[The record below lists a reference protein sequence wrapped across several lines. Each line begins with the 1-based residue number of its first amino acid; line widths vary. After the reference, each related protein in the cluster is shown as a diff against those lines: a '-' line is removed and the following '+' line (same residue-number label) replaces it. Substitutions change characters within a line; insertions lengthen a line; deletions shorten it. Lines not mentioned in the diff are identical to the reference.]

1 MSSLSKKVLL
11 VTPPYHYGLTD
22 VLGRWIPLNLVYL
35 AGAARQAGAQPEIYD
50 AQVLN
55 HGFPEIEAHLAAAAP
70 ELVAV
75 GAVTA
80 TANDA
85 LRILELAKKINP
97 ATLTVLGGVHAS
109 FKYREILE
117 NSPAVDFV
125 VLGEGE
131 GTFREL
137 LETLSQGGDPATVAG
152 LALRQGDSVVVSP
165 GRAPETD
172 LDRLP
177 AAWDL
182 LDWDNYRYQV
192 LPDSRFGSL
201 SSSRGCAHD
210 CSFCSQQT
218 FWGHS
223 WRGRNPEAVVDEI
236 ALLHERYGV
245 DLLQLT
251 DEHPTRDAERWERL
265 LDLLIERALPVR
277 LILETRVSDLIRD
290 RDIVAK
296 YKQAGVIHVSIG
308 VESLEQAR
316 LDQVH
321 KGQQVEEAQQ
331 AVELLR
337 EHGIV
342 SEISLVLGFPDDTAQ
357 SVAHGLKF
365 AQLLN
370 PDAANFLPLT
380 PWPGTPLYQ
389 ELKELIRES
398 DLARF
403 NLIDPV
409 LEPHQLTLAQLDLA
423 LTDCFR
429 KFYMGKMF
437 EVMTMKDEF
446 RRGYMVRAT
455 KLIMASPFVMKKF
468 GMLVKAMMPGKLGGK
483 K

>member
-1 MSSLSKKVLL
+1 MTFPVSKVLL
-11 VTPPYHYGLTD
+11 ITPPYHYGLTD

-35 AGAARQAGAQPEIYD
+35 AGAARQAGADPEIYD

-55 HGFPEIEAHLAAAAP
+55 HGFPEIEAKLAAARP
-70 ELVAV
+70 DVVAV

-80 TANDA
+80 TVHDA
-85 LRILELAKKINP
+85 LRILEIAKKVNP
-97 ATLTVLGGVHAS
+97 AAVTVLGGVHAS
-109 FKYREILE
+109 FLYREILE
-117 NSPAVDFV
+117 SSPAVDFV

-137 LETLSQGGDPATVAG
+137 LETLAESGNPAEVPG
-152 LALRQGDSVVVSP
+152 LALRQGERIITSAA
-165 GRAPETD
+165 RAPEPD

-177 AAWDL
+177 ATWDL
-182 LDWDNYRYQV
+182 LDWSNYRYQV
-192 LPDSRFGSL
+192 LPDSRLGSIAT
-201 SSSRGCAHD
+201 SRGCAHD
-210 CSFCSQQT
+210 CSFCSQQL
-218 FWGHS
+218 FWGHA
-223 WRGRNPEAVVDEI
+223 WRGRTPAAVVEEI
-236 ALLHERYGV
+236 ALLHGRYGV
-245 DLLQLT
+245 DVLQLT
-251 DEHPTRDAERWERL
+251 DEHPTRDPRRWEAL

-290 RDIVAK
+290 REIIAK
-296 YKQAGVIHVSIG
+296 YKKAGVIHVSIG

-316 LDQVH
+316 LDEVH
-321 KGQQVEEAQQ
+321 KGQQVEEAQE

-337 EHGIV
+337 ENGIV
-342 SEISLVLGFPDDTAQ
+342 SEISLVLGFPDDTPQTVAQ
-357 SVAHGLKF
+357 ALKF

-370 PDAANFLPLT
+370 PDSANFLPLT
-380 PWPGTPLYQ
+380 PWPYTPLYR
-389 ELKELIRES
+389 ELRELIRETDFS
-398 DLARF
+398 RY

-409 LEPHQLTLAQLDLA
+409 LEPHQMTIAQLDLA

-429 KFYMGKMF
+429 KFYMGKVF